1 MTTSIITPEARA
13 RCELEAQRLDR
24 LRALRDLQIAIALK
38 TIHAHYDALER
49 GEEPPQLGRRIFDR
63 RGADH
68 TQPVRI
74 APRPVPDMADV
85 DLHLSVEP

>member
-1 MTTSIITPEARA
+1 MTSIITPVAKS
-13 RCELEAQRLDR
+13 RCELEAQRIDR

-49 GEEPPQLGRRIFDR
+49 GDEPPQLGRRIFDR
-63 RGADH
+63 RGADPV
-68 TQPVRI
+68 QPIRF